1 MYTGSLAPA
10 SNREDLIIT
19 SPLIDDEG
27 NAINLINA
35 DLYFYIC
42 RQGCPDHTFLTAE
55 YVNGVTDGKMSL
67 VNSNLAWQLQFTP
80 SDMNNLCAGTYDV
93 FMRCVI
99 SNTTTQIIAAT
110 IPIVEGGPSNG

>member
-19 SPLIDDEG
+19 SPLIDDDG
-27 NAINLINA
+27 NEVDLTNA

-42 RQGCPDHTFLTAE
+42 RQGCPDQTLISAS
-55 YVNGVTDGKMSL
+55 YVDGVSDGKLTL
-67 VNSNLAWQLQFTP
+67 VDTNLAFQVQFTP
-80 SDMNNLCAGTYDV
+80 DDMGSLCAGTYDV

-99 SNTTTQIIAAT
+99 SDTTTQIIAAT
-110 IPIVEGGPSNG
+110 IPIVEGGPNG

>member
-19 SPLIDDEG
+19 SPLIDDDG
-27 NAINLINA
+27 NEVDLTNA
-35 DLYFYIC
+35 DLYFFIC
-42 RQGCPDHTFLTAE
+42 RQGCPDSVLISGE
-55 YVNGVTDGKMSL
+55 YVDGVSDGKMSL
-67 VNSNLAWQLQFTP
+67 VNTNLAWQVQFTP
-80 SDMNNLCAGTYDV
+80 DDMSRLCAGTYDV

-110 IPIVEGGPSNG
+110 IPIVEGGPNG

>member
-19 SPLIDDEG
+19 SPLIDDDG
-27 NAINLINA
+27 NAVLLTNA

-42 RQGCPDHTFLTAE
+42 RQGCPNDVLVSGE
-55 YVNGVTDGKMSL
+55 YVDGVSDGKMAL
-67 VNSNLAWQLQFTP
+67 VDSDLAWQVQFVP
-80 SDMNNLCAGTYDV
+80 DDMGRLCAGTYDV

-110 IPIVEGGPSNG
+110 IPIVEGGPNG